1 MGRSMNRLVLQAQ
14 LIERSAIRYTPAGL
28 PVLDFLLKHSSQVN
42 QEGQPRKVDFEI
54 KARIVGPLIH
64 RLASVA
70 LGSHV
75 GFAGFIGSHRNGKG
89 ILFHVIEIDESPVLT
104 QTASTN

>member
-1 MGRSMNRLVLQAQ
+1 MNSLVLQAQ

-28 PVLDFLLKHSSQVN
+28 PVLDFLLKHSSQII
-42 QEGQPRKVDFEI
+42 QESQPRKVDFEI
-54 KARIVGPLIH
+54 KARIVGALIH

-70 LGSHV
+70 LGSSI

-89 ILFHVIEIDESPVLT
+89 ILFHVIEIDESPDSIP
-104 QTASTN
+104 TASTN